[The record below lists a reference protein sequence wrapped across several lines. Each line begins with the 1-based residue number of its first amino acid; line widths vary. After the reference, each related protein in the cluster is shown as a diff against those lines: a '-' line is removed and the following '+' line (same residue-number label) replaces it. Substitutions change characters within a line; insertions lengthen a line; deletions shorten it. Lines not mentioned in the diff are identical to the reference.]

1 MSPTATHPAET
12 IESLRERVAL
22 STTFGWLVVSAV
34 TAVLYREKGEAALN
48 DVWRTL
54 MSAEQ
59 TIRFREALAKL
70 GIENDPPAIAA
81 AKYHYFSNSI
91 GGLTMHFIAESP
103 QKAWIRY
110 LPPWGSFP
118 GIAAMAVPSS
128 VRRTILSTWHPRNG
142 ELLGCPRLRWV
153 ATKFIA
159 EGHPYDEG
167 YFEECE
173 RELAPAERMAIQ
185 AVASSPEFDPATAP
199 QLDPQAWPEAR
210 VLKGG
215 HNYAADYALHA
226 IEAVIKHFGEQTAQ
240 HIVRMAMRFLAVQY
254 TGQLQRQ
261 TGATAKSAHAAAQL
275 AATILRSFRN
285 DVELSRRSDTVSEL
299 GFKSFAPF
307 EPIATPEMR
316 AALFAFFEMATR
328 VISGRFTARRSVDAA
343 GGSETWRF
351 EDHQRWMQ

>member
-1 MSPTATHPAET
+1 MTTSHPTEDLQ
-12 IESLRERVAL
+12 SLRERVAL
-22 STTFGWLVVSAV
+22 SGTFGWLVVSAV
-34 TAVLYREKGEAALN
+34 TAVLYREKGEQALN

-59 TIRFREALAKL
+59 SIRFRDALVKL
-70 GIENDPPAIAA
+70 GIENEPPAVAA

-91 GGLTMHFIAESP
+91 GGLTMHFIQESP
-103 QKAWIRY
+103 KKAWIRY
-110 LPPWGSFP
+110 MPPWGSFP

-142 ELLGCPRLRWV
+142 ELIGCPRLRWV

-173 RELAPAERMAIQ
+173 RDLAPSERMAIQ
-185 AVASSPEFDPATAP
+185 PVESSPEFDPATAP
-199 QLDPQAWPEAR
+199 KLDPGSWPEAR
-210 VLKGG
+210 ILKGS

-240 HIVRMAMRFLAVQY
+240 NIVGMAMRFLAVQY
-254 TGQLQRQ
+254 TGQLTKQVA
-261 TGATAKSAHAAAQL
+261 ATEKSAHAAARL
-275 AATILRSFRN
+275 ATEILRSFRN
-285 DVELSRRSDTVSEL
+285 DAELSRKSDTVSEVS
-299 GFKSFAPF
+299 FRSFAPF
-307 EPIATPEMR
+307 TPIATDEMR
-316 AALFAFFEMATR
+316 AALFAFFSMATR
-328 VISGRFTARRSVDAA
+328 VISGRFTARRDVDPAS
-343 GGSETWRF
+343 GVETWRF